1 MKKVTGRWIVS
12 LFLIFLFFIC
22 CIPVKGQEQGQ
33 IAISLKYGFENNV
46 KSGSSFPLQ
55 VTLQNTGEAFE
66 GSLEMEIPI
75 QAENQDVASSI
86 WMGEKIMG
94 QVIRTEFIPIRKNL
108 RWMRGKSGKKRFICS
123 FPCLRETVLCG

>member
-86 WMGEKIMG
+86 WMGSDQWTSNKLYCAGEG
-94 QVIRTEFIPIRKNL
+94 RRKYCRKPAVKL
-108 RWMRGKSGKKRFICS
+108 
-123 FPCLRETVLCG
+123 